1 MPDIIKKII
10 AGLIILFLVFFV
22 VIITDGGG
30 IGDLGAIG
38 AVIFLGI
45 VGLIWKIITR
55 KTEKRKDDYYPN
67 GNLKNKVN
75 DQGDLVGSYYPD
87 GTLRYEVIFLD
98 ENKTYKYYYKNGQLK
113 SESIINK
120 EGKRVGKFRR
130 WNEEGNEL
138 EGE

>member
-10 AGLIILFLVFFV
+10 AGSIILLLISFV

-30 IGDLGAIG
+30 IADLGAIG
-38 AVIFLGI
+38 AVIFLAI
-45 VGLIWKIITR
+45 VGFIWKTITR
-55 KTEKRKDDYYPN
+55 KPEKRKDDYYPN

-75 DQGDLVGSYYPD
+75 DQGNLVESYYPD
-87 GTLRYEVIFLD
+87 GTLKYEVIFSD
-98 ENKTYKYYYKNGQLK
+98 HNKTHKYYYKNGQLK

-130 WNEEGNEL
+130 WDEEGNEL